1 MFSVQIKIVLFFN
14 QEINVYFHW
23 LLDWLILVIM
33 IKSLFVIEIEEDMFQ
48 HWRVQAIAPVFNFS
62 ISRLS
67 GTDRLSEMRICN
79 VAARSTS
86 DLITI
91 RGWPGNRPIFMQRRN
106 ILLWT
111 CQIYHK
117 AWYIIWR
124 IAGCTSRVPKCL
136 KLNPYMLSGMFNILS
151 GQKLAVRKGKFFR
164 EKKKKMDFLLLSKYG
179 LHWNDIGRTWTPN
192 RWHKVDYEPG

>member
-1 MFSVQIKIVLFFN
+1 MWSPALNVASPHLQATSSPTQTSPHLQAWCAHPSMASDFVRKSNKSKMCKFIILWKNMFSFQIKIFLFLN

-23 LLDWLILVIM
+23 LMDWLILVIM

-48 HWRVQAIAPVFNFS
+48 HWRVRAIAPLFNFS

-117 AWYIIWR
+117 AW
-124 IAGCTSRVPKCL
+124 
-136 KLNPYMLSGMFNILS
+136 
-151 GQKLAVRKGKFFR
+151 
-164 EKKKKMDFLLLSKYG
+164 
-179 LHWNDIGRTWTPN
+179 
-192 RWHKVDYEPG
+192 